1 MIKYTLKCDQD
12 HTFDSWFASAAAYDK
27 LDKAGMVS
35 CEICGSPRVKKAIMA
50 PRVKTSDTPAHVD
63 PANTQP
69 AHIPAAITQPA
80 NGPSPEIEAL
90 RKKIESQS
98 DYVGTNFASEA
109 RAMHL
114 GDAPERSIY
123 GEAKPEEA
131 KSLIEDGIPI
141 VPLPFTPKRK
151 AN

>member
-1 MIKYTLKCDQD
+1 MSMIKYTLKCDQD

-27 LDKAGMVS
+27 LDNAGMIS
-35 CEICGSPRVKKAIMA
+35 CEMCGSPKVKKAIMA
-50 PRVKTSDTPAHVD
+50 PRVNTSDAPAMSNAPTA
-63 PANTQP
+63 PATETL
-69 AHIPAAITQPA
+69 AASAP
-80 NGPSPEIEAL
+80 PPEIEAL

-98 DYVGTNFASEA
+98 DYVGTNFAREA

-131 KSLIEDGIPI
+131 KSLIEDGVPI
-141 VPLPFTPKRK
+141 VPLPFAPKRK
-151 AN
+151 TN

>member
-50 PRVKTSDTPAHVD
+50 PRVKTSDTHAHVD

>member
-1 MIKYTLKCDQD
+1 MIKYTLKCDQE

-27 LDKAGMVS
+27 LDKAGMVA
-35 CEICGSPRVKKAIMA
+35 CEICGSSTVKKAIMS
-50 PRVKTSDTPAHVD
+50 PRVNTAGTDARGVVHDTEQSTGD
-63 PANTQP
+63 TL
-69 AHIPAAITQPA
+69 AAS
-80 NGPSPEIEAL
+80 GPSPEIEAL

-98 DYVGTNFASEA
+98 DYVGTNFAREA

-131 KSLIEDGIPI
+131 KSLIEDGVPI
-141 VPLPFTPKRK
+141 VPLPFASKRK